1 MLDLFIYIEISDVTM
16 LIKNEHYDEALA
28 IIETRL
34 SKNDIPFENNAHLL
48 LLKAFCNYK
57 LERYPITINCLNQ
70 ITKFRYGNEIEHHVL
85 SQAFYIKAETY
96 MAHSKG
102 KNKAK
107 NRSTFIAISSCLNLL
122 TYREDVLNLMD
133 DFLILVGEK

>member
-1 MLDLFIYIEISDVTM
+1 MLDIHIYIENSDITI
-16 LIKNEHYDEALA
+16 LIKNEKYDEALA

-34 SKNDIPFENNAHLL
+34 SKNDIPLENNAHLL
-48 LLKAFCNYK
+48 LLKAHCNYK
-57 LERYPITINCLNQ
+57 LERYPIAINSLNQ
-70 ITKFRYGNEIEHHVL
+70 ITKYRYGNEIEQHVL
-85 SQAFYIKAETY
+85 SQAFYIKAQSY

-102 KNKAK
+102 MNKTK

-122 TYREDVLNLMD
+122 TYREDILNLMD